1 MDELRRCTGFHWDD
15 GNSEK
20 NRIAHRVTRSECE
33 QVFFGQP
40 IVIARTGGQ
49 QRDESRYYAL
59 GRTEMSRRLFIVFTV
74 RGANVRVISA
84 RDMSRRERRAYQS
97 AQEETGTQI

>member
-1 MDELRRCTGFHWDD
+1 MDELRRCTGFQRDD

-20 NRIAHRVTRSECE
+20 NWTAHRVTRSECE
-33 QVFFGQP
+33 QVFFSEP

-49 QRDESRYYAL
+49 HQDEGRYHAL
-59 GRTEMSRRLFIVFTV
+59 GRTENNRWLFIVFTV
-74 RGANVRVISA
+74 RDKEVRVISA

-97 AQEETGTQI
+97 AQEETDTTI

>member
-1 MDELRRCTGFHWDD
+1 MDELRRCTGFQWDD

-20 NRIAHRVTRSECE
+20 NWIAHRVTRAECE
-33 QVFFGQP
+33 QVFFGRP

-49 QRDESRYYAL
+49 QQNESRYYAL
-59 GRTEMSRRLFIVFTV
+59 GRTEMRRWLFIVFTV
-74 RGANVRVISA
+74 RDDDVRVISA

-97 AQEETGTQI
+97 AQEETDTNI